1 MIGVATRI
9 PRGTLSNIQGKA
21 PEQVLAL
28 GDYSYQSTAT
38 CWLNIINPIKSKTHI
53 AIGNHENEA
62 DEGNSA
68 YMNAFGLS
76 NQYYSFDYQY
86 VHVLT
91 MATEISFGSGS
102 SQYNFVKSDLQ
113 AVAANPNIKWIIVNY
128 HKAIYTSPNTCSAST
143 CKGSP
148 SLKDAYQPFLTSMES
163 TSCSKVTF
171 IIIKEHSR

>member
-53 AIGNHENEA
+53 AIGNHENDA

-113 AVAANPNIKWIIVNY
+113 ACCREPKHQVDNCKLPQSNVYVTQYLLSIDMPRQSVSKGCI
-128 HKAIYTSPNTCSAST
+128 PAS
-143 CKGSP
+143 
-148 SLKDAYQPFLTSMES
+148 F
-163 TSCSKVTF
+163 
-171 IIIKEHSR
+171 

>member
-1 MIGVATRI
+1 MLFFLLTIALLICSPSIIIKMGFAALPDLHLSAVGDWGCNSNTQS
-9 PRGTLSNIQGKA
+9 TLSNIQGKA

-102 SQYNFVKSDLQ
+102 
-113 AVAANPNIKWIIVNY
+113 P
-128 HKAIYTSPNTCSAST
+128 
-143 CKGSP
+143 
-148 SLKDAYQPFLTSMES
+148 
-163 TSCSKVTF
+163 
-171 IIIKEHSR
+171 